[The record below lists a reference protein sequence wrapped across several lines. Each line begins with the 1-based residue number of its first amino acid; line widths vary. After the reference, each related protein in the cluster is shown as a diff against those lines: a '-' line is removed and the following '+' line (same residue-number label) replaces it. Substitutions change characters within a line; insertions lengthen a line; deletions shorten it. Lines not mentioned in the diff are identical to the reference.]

1 MSVNQPNKSGTRLL
15 VAPYVMCPNASFD
28 GSLPLYQPSFCAVLH
43 FSYDKLGVLIIYCI
57 ADCWIV
63 PASLLYEVFSF
74 NIIVTGENTFSCR
87 GSNLSESDKMRKTRK
102 RRVEGPKLP

>member
-1 MSVNQPNKSGTRLL
+1 MRLL
-15 VAPYVMCPNASFD
+15 MDHYHSTSPPFALFCISVMINGRSAHYLLHC
-28 GSLPLYQPSFCAVLH
+28 SLLDIEA
-43 FSYDKLGVLIIYCI
+43 
-57 ADCWIV
+57 WIV

-87 GSNLSESDKMRKTRK
+87 GRNLSESDKMRKTRK